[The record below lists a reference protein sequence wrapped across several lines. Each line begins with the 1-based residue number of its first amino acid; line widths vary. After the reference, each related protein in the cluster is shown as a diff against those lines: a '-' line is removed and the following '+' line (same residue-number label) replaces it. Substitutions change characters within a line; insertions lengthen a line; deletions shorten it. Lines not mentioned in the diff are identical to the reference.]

1 MKSFLRKISLFI
13 ILTLFAYIISINL
26 LEAILPEI
34 YKPNLLYQEGDGLVL
49 KKMQESINLKNPDI
63 LFLGSSHAYRSF
75 DPKLFEESGIT
86 SYNWGT
92 SQQTHPQTGMVIR
105 EYVSELKPKL
115 VVYEVFPEIFAM
127 TGRESMA
134 DFLNAGKPFDVSFL
148 DISQFDNSIALI
160 NTYLIKYSRKSL
172 GLENKPKPM
181 NPGVSYY
188 KGFVVNK
195 DIYRGTQTINDLK
208 WVPRENQIKAFE
220 DNLAYLK
227 KLGVPVL
234 LVVAP
239 YPFDYKNTAEIIS
252 YLESKEEL
260 LFYNKILFFEKNK
273 DFSDFH
279 HINYNGVQKLNRH
292 LIDFIKRKQYL
303 RDSR

>member
-1 MKSFLRKISLFI
+1 MKLFLRKISLFI
-13 ILTLFAYIISINL
+13 ILTLIAYIISINL

-34 YKPNLLYQEGDGLVL
+34 YKPNLLYQEGDGLLL
-49 KKMQESINLKNPDI
+49 KKMQESNDLKDPDI

-75 DPKLFEESGIT
+75 DPKLFEDAGIT

-105 EYVSELKPKL
+105 EYVSDLKPKL

-134 DFLNAGKPFDVSFL
+134 DFLNAGKPFDVGFL

-172 GLENKPKPM
+172 GLENKLKPM

-188 KGFVVNK
+188 KGFVVNT
-195 DIYRGTQTINDLK
+195 DIYKGTQTINDLK

-227 KLGVPVL
+227 ELNVPVL

-260 LFYNKILFFEKNK
+260 LFYNEILFFSKNK

-292 LIDFIKRKQYL
+292 LIDFIKKKEYL

>member
-1 MKSFLRKISLFI
+1 MKSFLRKVSLFI

-49 KKMQESINLKNPDI
+49 KKMQESNNLKNPDI

-75 DPKLFEESGIT
+75 DPKLFEDAGIT

-105 EYVSELKPKL
+105 EYVSDLKPKL

-134 DFLNAGKPFDVSFL
+134 DFLNAGKPFDVSFF

-160 NTYLIKYSRKSL
+160 NTYLIKYSRKL
-172 GLENKPKPM
+172 IDLEKKP
-181 NPGVSYY
+181 NALNEEVSFY
-188 KGFVVNK
+188 KGFVTNTDVYK
-195 DIYRGTQTINDLK
+195 VTRTINDLK
-208 WVPRENQIKAFE
+208 WVPRENQIRAFE

-227 KLGVPVL
+227 ELHIPVI

-239 YPFDYKNTAEIIS
+239 YPFDYINTGEIIS

-260 LFYNKILFFEKNK
+260 LFYNKILFFDKK
-273 DFSDFH
+273 QDFSDFH
-279 HINYNGVQKLNRH
+279 HINYNGVRKLNRH
-292 LIDFIKRKQYL
+292 LIDFIKKKQYL
-303 RDSR
+303 RGSR